1 MVKNRAA
8 IWSFSKLTALYFTMS
23 DIVHKVLGIV
33 MKELPY
39 VSKHFVLKKSKKC
52 FKTPIEN

>member
-33 MKELPY
+33 MKELPD
-39 VSKHFVLKKSKKC
+39 VSKNILRKKSQKNVLKH
-52 FKTPIEN
+52 